1 MASMGAGMSASLSV
15 PALAAG
21 GIVSGPTLAL
31 IGDGS
36 EPEVVSPLS
45 QLPALAA
52 AMAPV
57 TGGYGGRGSGGGG
70 GNTYII
76 VNANGNITESNQKLG
91 EIVSKAL
98 LDKMNHQ
105 GKLG

>member
-1 MASMGAGMSASLSV
+1 
-15 PALAAG
+15 
-21 GIVSGPTLAL
+21 
-31 IGDGS
+31 
-36 EPEVVSPLS
+36 LS